1 MRHMLSSFAAVLA
14 MLGQSAAQ
22 AEGSAPSLTGAWSGT
37 YVCAQGRTG
46 LTLTIDRQSGAT
58 FSGYFHFYPPRD
70 NPAAREGC
78 FSVNGDVDVSGNVSV
93 KAGRWITQPDGY
105 VTVDLGGTL
114 QGDGMSGNVTI
125 EPPYGEAPW
134 FATCRTFRLVRESE
148 RASISEVCRRNDLQ
162 ARVMGAR

>member
-78 FSVNGDVDVSGNVSV
+78 FSVNGDVDASGNVSV

-105 VTVDLGGTL
+105 VTVDLGGTPAESL
-114 QGDGMSGNVTI
+114 GQDIGDPLKRRGQ
-125 EPPYGEAPW
+125 
-134 FATCRTFRLVRESE
+134 RLELRLGLEIGQRQQFLVGDEQRFGIQQIG
-148 RASISEVCRRNDLQ
+148 RAHV
-162 ARVMGAR
+162 